1 MTLIATKEV
10 LGTEVEIH
18 VDRYGSF
25 RIMDDDKA
33 LGHGDTLDAAIAKAR
48 AELNKRKVKVEVPFL
63 TRAGEKSVATG
74 FHARN
79 KSVLTRVEG
88 EAHAFEPMSARRMFP
103 PDMPKDKLQRYLTLQ
118 EQQSKIKR
126 EINEIEREFEYD
138 VYGAVTKAI
147 DAAVEAKGKPLAR
160 KR

>member
-1 MTLIATKEV
+1 MTLITTKEV

-18 VDRYGSF
+18 VDKFGSF
-25 RIMDDDKA
+25 RVMEDDRA

-48 AELNKRKVKVEVPFL
+48 VELNKRKVKVEVPFL
-63 TRAGEKSVATG
+63 TRAGENGVATG

-79 KSVLTRVEG
+79 RTVLTRVDG
-88 EAHAFEPMSARRMFP
+88 ESHAFEPMSARRMFP
-103 PDMPKDKLQRYLTLQ
+103 PDMPKAKLQRYLTLREQ
-118 EQQSKIKR
+118 ESTIKR

-138 VYGAVTKAI
+138 VYGAVTRAI
-147 DAAVEAKGKPLAR
+147 DAAIEAKGKPLAR